1 MRLLYLNH
9 NVAGRGTYQRAF
21 HFARAM
27 VGRGHEVTLVTTS
40 PGNRLAVDEEVRD
53 GVRVV
58 EAPDLW
64 WGPART
70 GWDPWNTLR
79 RMIRL
84 RGEEPDLVHAFD
96 GRPVVSL
103 PGLWLSRRRRVPLV
117 MDWADWWGRGGLI
130 QERSGWPVRTFFGP
144 VETWFEE
151 AFRPRAAGHT
161 VISRAL
167 ESRCAALGLD
177 GRPMLRVANGCD
189 PVGVVP
195 LPREACREALGLSA
209 DAPLL
214 VHLGNLS
221 RGDMAFLARALDA
234 ALALEPRTRIALVGS
249 PGAPVPAEALRTGA
263 VLTPGF
269 VDAAAM
275 NRWLGAAD
283 ACLVVLPDTPGHRGR
298 WPGKVNDYFSAG
310 RATVIPDVGDAAVL
324 VRERRLGWVTPADP
338 EAFGAA
344 LAEALA
350 RPAEAIAAGARA
362 RELSEMEL
370 AWPFLAEGMERFY
383 ESVLHAPGPAAR

>member
-9 NVAGRGTYQRAF
+9 NVSGRGTYQRAF
-21 HFARAM
+21 NFARAM
-27 VGRGHEVTLVTTS
+27 VARGHEVTLVTTS
-40 PGNRLAVDEEVRD
+40 PVNRLAVWEGDRD

-79 RMIRL
+79 RMVAL
-84 RGEEPDLVHAFD
+84 RGEAPDLIHAFD

-103 PGLWLSRRRRVPLV
+103 PGVWLSRRRNAPLV

-151 AFRPRAAGHT
+151 AFRPRATAHT

-167 ESRCAALGLD
+167 EARCRSLGLD
-177 GRPMLRVANGCD
+177 GRPILRLSNGCD

-195 LPREACREALGLSA
+195 LSRDECRSALGIPL
-209 DAPLL
+209 DVPLL
-214 VHLGNLS
+214 VHLGTLT
-221 RGDMAFLARALDA
+221 RGDMDYLARALDA
-234 ALALEPRTRIALVGS
+234 ALAREPRLRLALVGS
-249 PGAPVPAEALRTGA
+249 PGAPVPGSVRRTGA
-263 VLTPGF
+263 LLTPGF
-269 VDAAAM
+269 VDAATM

-283 ACLVVLPDTPGHRGR
+283 ACLLVLPDTVGHRGR
-298 WPGKVNDYFSAG
+298 WPGKVNDYCSAG
-310 RATVIPDVGDAAVL
+310 RATVTTDVGDVAAL
-324 VRERRLGWVTPADP
+324 VRERRLGWVTAPDP
-338 EAFGAA
+338 GAFAA
-344 LAEALA
+344 GMVEALA
-350 RPAEAIAAGARA
+350 HPDEAVAAGHRA
-362 RELSEMEL
+362 RQLSTQEL
-370 AWPFLAEGMERFY
+370 AWPFLAERLERLY
-383 ESVLHAPGPAAR
+383 ESVLSPPGPASG